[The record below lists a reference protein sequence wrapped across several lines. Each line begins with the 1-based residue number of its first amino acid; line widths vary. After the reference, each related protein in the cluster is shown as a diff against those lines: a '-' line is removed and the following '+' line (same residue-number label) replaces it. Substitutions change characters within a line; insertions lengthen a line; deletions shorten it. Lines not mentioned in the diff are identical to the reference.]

1 MEPPSP
7 FGGGRGLGNVQ
18 QPQQQQQRT
27 SKTPKT
33 GGAKQKVRTT
43 RSRAKFGRN
52 GSRSSVVVV
61 ESPLTPSKQHHD
73 HTKQLDR
80 FIPNRGALDLD
91 GGHFALTKENTTTG
105 GVGAGGDYGGGND
118 HTGGGLMPPPL
129 SPSGARASRLEYQR
143 RLAAAAAAQ
152 DDLTADLTAGLTGA
166 LTLDPDGGGGNTTSG
181 LAAAAAAAAAAGAAS
196 GADLTSGSAHAGNAG
211 GSRILAFKHKAPAPP
226 EGHAAGTMLA
236 GIYSA
241 ALPGRNGGAGGG
253 NGSSTNGQHHYH
265 RAVPQTAERVLDAP
279 DLLDDYYLNL
289 LDWSSTNTI
298 AVALGPAVF
307 LWNAATGSVEELCS
321 CDGGN
326 GNGGTASAE
335 QQSSSAYVTS
345 VAWAPD
351 GTHLAVGTSD
361 ARVQIW
367 DAARARQVRE
377 LAGEAAPGSHT
388 ARVSALAWNGGPL
401 LSSGGRDSVIA
412 NWDVRKRKDQACVAQ
427 LRAHEQEVCGL
438 KWNAS
443 GSVLASGGND
453 NLLCLWSGADFRLQ
467 HRIAAHCAAVK
478 ALAWCPFQAN
488 LLASGGGTADR
499 HIRFWNAG
507 TGACVA
513 AVDTGSQ
520 VCALQWSSRDREL
533 VSSHGYARNQLCLWR
548 YPSLTKVGELTGHAA
563 RVLHM
568 ARSPDGASVV
578 TAGADETLRFWKVF
592 GDAPPASASAAKAA
606 SGLLAAGAAEAKL
619 GPGGGGGIMRSSAV
633 NIR

>member
-1 MEPPSP
+1 MD
-7 FGGGRGLGNVQ
+7 
-18 QPQQQQQRT
+18 
-27 SKTPKT
+27 
-33 GGAKQKVRTT
+33 GA
-43 RSRAKFGRN
+43 
-52 GSRSSVVVV
+52 
-61 ESPLTPSKQHHD
+61 
-73 HTKQLDR
+73 
-80 FIPNRGALDLD
+80 
-91 GGHFALTKENTTTG
+91 HFALTKENTTG
-105 GVGAGGDYGGGND
+105 GLELGGGNGSGGGGNGND
-118 HTGGGLMPPPL
+118 HTGGLLL
-129 SPSGARASRLEYQR
+129 SPNSRASRLEYQR

-152 DDLTADLTAGLTGA
+152 DDLTADLTANLTGA
-166 LTLDPDGGGGNTTSG
+166 LLLDPHGSGGNNNTAS
-181 LAAAAAAAAAAGAAS
+181 LAAAAAAAAAGA
-196 GADLTSGSAHAGNAG
+196 DLTSGSLAAAAGPSAPNAAAASS

-241 ALPGRNGGAGGG
+241 ALPGRTGGAGASGG
-253 NGSSTNGQHHYH
+253 GGGGGGGHYH

-307 LWNAATGSVEELCS
+307 LWNATTGSVEELCS
-321 CDGGN
+321 CDAGANGGAN
-326 GNGGTASAE
+326 GNPSSS
-335 QQSSSAYVTS
+335 SSSAYVTS

-412 NWDVRKRKDQACVAQ
+412 NWDVRKRKDQACVAS

-453 NLLCLWSGADFRLQ
+453 NLLCLWSGSDFRLQ
-467 HRIAAHCAAVK
+467 HKISAHCAAVK

-499 HIRFWNAG
+499 HIRFWNAA
-507 TGACVA
+507 TGACVGG
-513 AVDTGSQ
+513 VDTGSQ
-520 VCALQWSSRDREL
+520 VCALQWSKHDREL
-533 VSSHGYARNQLCLWR
+533 LSSHGYARNQLCLWR
-548 YPSLTKVGELTGHAA
+548 YPSLTKIAELTGHAA

-568 ARSPDGASVV
+568 AQSPDGSSVV

-592 GDAPPASASAAKAA
+592 GEAPVMSGAGGKAA
-606 SGLLAAGAAEAKL
+606 SGLLAAGAAEGKL
-619 GPGGGGGIMRSSAV
+619 GPGGGQGIMRSSAV

>member
-1 MEPPSP
+1 MD
-7 FGGGRGLGNVQ
+7 
-18 QPQQQQQRT
+18 
-27 SKTPKT
+27 
-33 GGAKQKVRTT
+33 GA
-43 RSRAKFGRN
+43 
-52 GSRSSVVVV
+52 
-61 ESPLTPSKQHHD
+61 
-73 HTKQLDR
+73 
-80 FIPNRGALDLD
+80 
-91 GGHFALTKENTTTG
+91 HFALTKENVTG
-105 GVGAGGDYGGGND
+105 DLYGGG
-118 HTGGGLMPPPL
+118 GGGGAGDGGNGGGNGGGGMMM
-129 SPSGARASRLEYQR
+129 SPNARAARLEYQR

-152 DDLTADLTAGLTGA
+152 DDLTADLTANLTGA
-166 LTLDPDGGGGNTTSG
+166 LNLGGGGGGDADGGGGGNTSTLQQQAAAAAADLTSG
-181 LAAAAAAAAAAGAAS
+181 SMAAAAAAAGGAASTSSSAAAAS
-196 GADLTSGSAHAGNAG
+196 GG

-226 EGHAAGTMLA
+226 DGHAAGTVLA

-241 ALPGRNGGAGGG
+241 ALPGRSGAGGG
-253 NGSSTNGQHHYH
+253 GGGAGCGGSGGHYH

-289 LDWSSTNTI
+289 LDWSSTNTV

-307 LWNAATGSVEELCS
+307 LWNATTGSVEELMPCGGA
-321 CDGGN
+321 DGSGS
-326 GNGGTASAE
+326 GSHAP
-335 QQSSSAYVTS
+335 SSSQSAYVTS

-367 DAARARQVRE
+367 DAQRARQVRE

-401 LSSGGRDSVIA
+401 LSSGGRDSAIA

-443 GSVLASGGND
+443 GSTLASGGND
-453 NLLCLWSGADFRLQ
+453 NLLCLWGGADFRLQ
-467 HRIAAHCAAVK
+467 HRISAHCAAVK

-499 HIRFWNAG
+499 HIRLWNGA
-507 TGACVA
+507 TGACVGG
-513 AVDTGSQ
+513 VDTGSQ
-520 VCALQWSSRDREL
+520 VCALQWSRHDREL
-533 VSSHGYARNQLCLWR
+533 LSSHGYARNQLALWR
-548 YPSLTKVGELTGHAA
+548 YPSLTKVAEMTGHAA

-568 ARSPDGASVV
+568 AQSPDGSTVV
-578 TAGADETLRFWKVF
+578 TAGADETLRFWRAF
-592 GDAPPASASAAKAA
+592 GDPPPAAAATAKAA

-619 GPGGGGGIMRSSAV
+619 GPGAGAGIMRSSAV
-633 NIR
+633 VNIR

>member
-1 MEPPSP
+1 
-7 FGGGRGLGNVQ
+7 VD
-18 QPQQQQQRT
+18 
-27 SKTPKT
+27 
-33 GGAKQKVRTT
+33 GA
-43 RSRAKFGRN
+43 
-52 GSRSSVVVV
+52 
-61 ESPLTPSKQHHD
+61 
-73 HTKQLDR
+73 
-80 FIPNRGALDLD
+80 
-91 GGHFALTKENTTTG
+91 HFALTKENVTG
-105 GVGAGGDYGGGND
+105 DFGGGATAGGGDGNGGNGN
-118 HTGGGLMPPPL
+118 GGMMM
-129 SPSGARASRLEYQR
+129 SPNAWAARLEYQR

-152 DDLTADLTAGLTGA
+152 DDLTADLTANLTGA
-166 LTLDPDGGGGNTTSG
+166 LNLGGGGGDADGGGGGNTSTLHGGAADLTSG
-181 LAAAAAAAAAAGAAS
+181 SLAAAAAAAAGGGAS
-196 GADLTSGSAHAGNAG
+196 SSSANPNA

-226 EGHAAGTMLA
+226 EGHAAGTVLA

-241 ALPGRNGGAGGG
+241 ALPGRGAGGGGVGGGAGGSG
-253 NGSSTNGQHHYH
+253 ASGHYH
-265 RAVPQTAERVLDAP
+265 RAIPQTAERVLDAP

-289 LDWSSTNTI
+289 LDWSSLNTV

-307 LWNAATGSVEELCS
+307 LWNATTGEVEELMPCGGGGAGAE
-321 CDGGN
+321 GGN
-326 GNGGTASAE
+326 ANPS
-335 QQSSSAYVTS
+335 SSSAYVTS

-438 KWNAS
+438 KWNAG
-443 GSVLASGGND
+443 GSTLASGGND

-467 HRIAAHCAAVK
+467 HRISAHSAAVK

-499 HIRFWNAG
+499 HIRLWNAA
-507 TGACVA
+507 TGACVG

-520 VCALQWSSRDREL
+520 VCALQWSRHDREL
-533 VSSHGYARNQLCLWR
+533 LSSHGYARNQLALWR
-548 YPSLTKVGELTGHAA
+548 YPSLTKVAEMTGHAA

-568 ARSPDGASVV
+568 AQSPDGSTVV
-578 TAGADETLRFWKVF
+578 TAGADETLRFWRAF
-592 GDAPPASASAAKAA
+592 GEAPPAAAAKAA
-606 SGLLAAGAAEAKL
+606 SGLLAAGAAEVKL